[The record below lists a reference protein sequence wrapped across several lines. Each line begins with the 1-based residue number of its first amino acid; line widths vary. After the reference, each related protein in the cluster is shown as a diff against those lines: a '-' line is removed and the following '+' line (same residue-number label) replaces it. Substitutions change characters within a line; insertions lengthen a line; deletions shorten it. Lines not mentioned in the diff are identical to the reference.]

1 MIGLIFGETELPKYI
16 LKKVKKK
23 NKYLILDLTKKKIFK
38 KDKNSYSVSIGQF
51 GKIISILKSKNCKK
65 VLFAGKVAKPDLK
78 SIKLD
83 FRGIYYM
90 PKIIKSSK
98 LGDAA
103 ILKQIIKILKT
114 EKIQTVSS
122 NKFTPE
128 ISLSKGCYT
137 KIKPNFSDKKD
148 ISCGEKAL
156 KRTGDFSFVQGV
168 ISRNNKILAL
178 EENEGTQK
186 MIKSIKRINKTRNGV
201 LIKYPKKKQDMRV
214 DLPTIGLETVK
225 QCKTAGLKGI
235 VLKHKLNIFLNKR
248 QCVQYANNNNM
259 FILVK

>member
-1 MIGLIFGETELPKYI
+1 MIGLIFGETNFPKYI
-16 LKKVKKK
+16 LQKIK
-23 NKYLILDLTKKKIFK
+23 NKQKYLIIDLTKKKIFK

-51 GKIISILKSKNCKK
+51 GKILSILKSKNCKK
-65 VLFAGKVAKPDLK
+65 VLFAGKVSKPNFKSVKLDLK
-78 SIKLD
+78 
-83 FRGIYYM
+83 GIYYM

-186 MIKSIKRINKTRNGV
+186 MIKSIKRINKSRNGV

>member
-1 MIGLIFGETELPKYI
+1 MIGLIFGETEFPKYI
-16 LKKVKKK
+16 LKKIKKK
-23 NKYLILDLTKKKIFK
+23 SKYLIIDLTKKKFFK
-38 KDKNSYSVSIGQF
+38 KDRNSFSVSIGQF

-65 VLFAGKVAKPDLK
+65 VLFAGKVAKPNLK

-83 FRGIYYM
+83 FKGIYYM

-103 ILKQIIKILKT
+103 ILKQIINILKK

-128 ISLSKGCYT
+128 ISLPRGNYT
-137 KIKPNFSDKKD
+137 KIKPNLSDRKD

-156 KRTGDFSFVQGV
+156 KKSGNFSFVQGV
-168 ISRNNKILAL
+168 ICRNKKILAF
-178 EENEGTQK
+178 EGTGGTQK
-186 MIKSIKRINKTRNGV
+186 MIKKIKKMSKSPTGT
-201 LIKYPKKKQDMRV
+201 LIKFPKKRQDLRI
-214 DLPTIGLETVK
+214 DLPTIGLETLK

-248 QCVQYANNNNM
+248 QSVKYANKNKM
-259 FILVK
+259 FILIK